1 MLKKLKKTNRGI
13 ILALI
18 VLIVVAI
25 YVKVD
30 NANFK
35 KNEVTSIEETVKD
48 TVSQL
53 SEINEI
59 TGKFEDGK
67 TADEIKD
74 EVGKALGS
82 YISENFAYSEYIENQ
97 NDYGIGW
104 YTTIDE
110 LKAQSEEFLN
120 CITGDS
126 YIKDCETEVVVT
138 RISKNGSK
146 GASCIADITF
156 SVTDKKAAG
165 YDLPAFTFYGIDY
178 SVHNKIECEDTEI
191 QLIKEDGEWK
201 ICGIQVMS
209 IHMD

>member
-18 VLIVVAI
+18 VLIVVAV

-35 KNEVTSIEETVKD
+35 ENEVTSIEETVKD
-48 TVSQL
+48 TFSQL

-59 TGKFEDGK
+59 TGQFEDGK
-67 TADEIKD
+67 TVDEIKD
-74 EVGKALGS
+74 EVGKALNS

-97 NDYGIGW
+97 NDYGLSW
-104 YTTIDE
+104 YTTVDE
-110 LKAQSEEFLN
+110 LKAQSEEFLK
-120 CITGDS
+120 CITGNS
-126 YIKDCETEVVVT
+126 YIKDCETEVIVT

-156 SVTDKKAAG
+156 SVTDKKSAG
-165 YDLPAFTFYGIDY
+165 HNLPAFTVYGIDY
-178 SVHNKIECEDTEI
+178 SVEKKIECEDTEI

-201 ICGIQVMS
+201 ICGIQVSS
-209 IHMD
+209 IRMD